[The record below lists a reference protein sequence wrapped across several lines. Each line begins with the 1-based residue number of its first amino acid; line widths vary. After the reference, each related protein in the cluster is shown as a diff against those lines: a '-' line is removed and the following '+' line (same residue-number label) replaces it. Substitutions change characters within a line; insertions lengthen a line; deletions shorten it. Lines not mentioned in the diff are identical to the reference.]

1 MMSPKVSQEHK
12 IKTQDKILGAA
23 ESLFSRDG
31 YHGTSMDAIVKES
44 GLSKGAIYGYFESKE
59 MLFLAL
65 QEKHASLS
73 LDELKS
79 ALSQEPT
86 ARAKLE
92 KAASLVIGSICEV
105 PDAVCRMDLEF
116 QVASSR
122 MVKIRNRLKKQ
133 QSMIISFI
141 ADIIREGSRT
151 GEFKQ
156 SLDPDAVATILVS
169 AIGGLST
176 LFVTTGIKLNWD
188 KIRET
193 LTTLVLNGLLVT
205 A

>member
-156 SLDPDAVATILVS
+156 SLDP
-169 AIGGLST
+169 
-176 LFVTTGIKLNWD
+176 
-188 KIRET
+188 
-193 LTTLVLNGLLVT
+193 
-205 A
+205 